1 MERNKYCVP
10 GFPAYRPRR
19 LRENPNLRRL
29 VREGTWGPQKLVAPL
44 FVSEKKGKRPIPSMP
59 GLHRFGIAGAAAEAK
74 KLEGLGIGGVLL
86 FGIPASKDAQG
97 SQAFAAGGVVQQAVQ
112 AIKKAAP
119 ALAVVTDVCL
129 CEYTSHGHCGL
140 IRGRSIKGHTSLSRV
155 SQSRA
160 SPNNDATLPVLAEI
174 AVSHVRAGADLVAPS
189 AMMDGQVAAIRRG
202 LDKAGFSQAPIL
214 SYSVK
219 FASALYG
226 PFRDAAGSAPQFG
239 DRRGYQMDPPNAEEA
254 LRETALDIQEGAD
267 IVMVKPALVCLDL
280 LRAIKKHFHWPTAA
294 YQVSGEYAL
303 VKAAAAKGW
312 VDEKRLVLEF
322 AAAIRRAGADL
333 LITYHA
339 KELAEWMQKGKG

>member
-1 MERNKYCVP
+1 MT
-10 GFPAYRPRR
+10 GMSTFPAYRPRR
-19 LRENPNLRRL
+19 LRENPLLRRL
-29 VREGTWGPQKLVAPL
+29 VREGDWGPQKLVAPL
-44 FVSEKKGKRPIPSMP
+44 FISAKKGKQPIPSMP
-59 GLHRFGIAGAAAEAK
+59 GLHRFGVAEAAAEGK

-86 FGIPASKDAQG
+86 FGIPAVKDAQG
-97 SQAFAAGGVVQQAVQ
+97 SQAFAAGGVVQQAVH

-119 ALAVVTDVCL
+119 GLAVITDVCL
-129 CEYTSHGHCGL
+129 CEYTSHGHCGIL
-140 IRGRSIKGHTSLSRV
+140 RGKSV
-155 SQSRA
+155 D
-160 SPNNDATLPVLAEI
+160 NDATLPVLAEI

-202 LDKAGFSQAPIL
+202 LDKAGFAQAPIL
-214 SYSVK
+214 SYSAK

-226 PFRDAAGSAPQFG
+226 PFREAAGSAPKEG
-239 DRRGYQMDPPNAEEA
+239 DRRGYQMDPPNGEEA

-280 LRAIKKHFHWPTAA
+280 LREIKEKFHWSTAA

-312 VDEKRLVLEF
+312 VDEKRLALEF
-322 AAAIRRAGADL
+322 AAAIRRAGADI

-339 KELAEWMQKGKG
+339 KELAEWMQKGKE

>member
-1 MERNKYCVP
+1 
-10 GFPAYRPRR
+10 
-19 LRENPNLRRL
+19 L
-29 VREGTWGPQKLVAPL
+29 VREGTWGPEKLVAPL
-44 FVSEKKGKRPIPSMP
+44 FVSNKKGKQAIPSMP
-59 GLHRFGIAGAAAEAK
+59 GLFRLGIAEAAAEAK
-74 KLEGLGIGGVLL
+74 RLAELGIGGLLL

-97 SQAFAAGGVVQQAVQ
+97 TQAHAAGGVVQQAVH

-119 ALAVVTDVCL
+119 GIAVITDVCL

-155 SQSRA
+155 SQSGA
-160 SPNNDATLPVLAEI
+160 SPSVDNDATLPLLAEI
-174 AVSHVRAGADLVAPS
+174 AVSHVRAGADMVAPS

-202 LDKAGFSQAPIL
+202 LDEAGFAQAPVL
-214 SYSVK
+214 SYSAK

-226 PFRDAAGSAPQFG
+226 PFRDAAGSVPQFG

-280 LRAIKKHFHWPTAA
+280 LRAIKEKFHWPTAA
-294 YQVSGEYAL
+294 YQVSGEYSL

-322 AAAIRRAGADL
+322 AAAIRRAGADI
-333 LITYHA
+333 LITYYA
-339 KELAEWMQKGKG
+339 KELAGWLQKEKE

>member
-1 MERNKYCVP
+1 MSLIS
-10 GFPAYRPRR
+10 GFPVQRPRR
-19 LRENPNLRRL
+19 LRENPALRRL
-29 VREGTWGPQKLVAPL
+29 VREGDWGPQKLVAPL
-44 FVSEKKGKRPIPSMP
+44 FISAKKGKQPIPSMP
-59 GLHRFGIAGAAAEAK
+59 GLHRFGVAEAAAEAK

-97 SQAFAAGGVVQQAVQ
+97 SQAFAAGGVVQQAVH

-119 ALAVVTDVCL
+119 GLAVITDVCL
-129 CEYTSHGHCGL
+129 CEYTSHGHCGIL
-140 IRGRSIKGHTSLSRV
+140 RGKSV
-155 SQSRA
+155 D
-160 SPNNDATLPVLAEI
+160 NDATLPVLAEI

-202 LDKAGFSQAPIL
+202 LDKAGFAQAPIL
-214 SYSVK
+214 SYSAK

-226 PFRDAAGSAPQFG
+226 PFREAAGSAPKEG
-239 DRRGYQMDPPNAEEA
+239 DRRGYQMDPPNGEEA

-267 IVMVKPALVCLDL
+267 IVMVKPAQVCLDL
-280 LRAIKKHFHWPTAA
+280 LRQIKGKFHWPTAA

-312 VDEKRLVLEF
+312 VDEKRLALEF
-322 AAAIRRAGADL
+322 AAAIRRAGADI

-339 KELAEWMQKGKG
+339 KELAEWMQKGKE